1 MATIRQFEEL
11 LCWQKARLLT
21 REVYKI
27 FKNLNIQSLNDQ
39 KFKDY
44 GLQDQMQRASVSI
57 MSNIAEGFERGTR
70 QEFLNYLFIAKG
82 SCGEV
87 RAQLYVA
94 LDAKHLNIETFK
106 YLNGLATECSRLIYS
121 FILKVKQANVAG
133 LQYKHEKKPKK
144 MPEHLKKLLE
154 SDPGLLEYYDEKTG
168 QIEWWKLEED
178 KKKRQV

>member
-1 MATIRQFEEL
+1 MATIRQFEDL
-11 LCWQKARLLT
+11 ICWQKARELT
-21 REVYKI
+21 RQVYAETFKSLK
-27 FKNLNIQSLNDQ
+27 FKNDFGFRDQ
-39 KFKDY
+39 I
-44 GLQDQMQRASVSI
+44 QRAAVSV

-70 QEFLNYLFIAKG
+70 AELLNYLFIAKG

-94 LDAKHLNIETFK
+94 LDAGYLNIETFK

-121 FILKVKQANVAG
+121 FVLKVKQADVAG
-133 LQYKHEKKPKK
+133 LQYKREKKPKK

-178 KKKRQV
+178 KKKKQTEADI

>member
-21 REVYKI
+21 QEVYAET
-27 FKNLNIQSLNDQ
+27 FKSL
-39 KFKDY
+39 KFKSDR
-44 GLQDQMQRASVSI
+44 GLCDQIQRASVSI

-94 LDAKHLNIETFK
+94 LDAGHLNIETFK
-106 YLNGLATECSRLIYS
+106 RLNGLVQECSKLVS
-121 FILKVKQANVAG
+121 NFIQSIKVSEFKG
-133 LQYKHEKKPKK
+133 LQYKQA
-144 MPEHLKKLLE
+144 
-154 SDPGLLEYYDEKTG
+154 KTKEQQERAAFDA
-168 QIEWWKLEED
+168 QIREMVEEGRR
-178 KKKRQV
+178 KREGRQD